1 MPSFLDCRKKRVLMP
16 LSIGEGGALA
26 WQRLAVVNAHP
37 KDERIQ
43 FNEEEHSYAIDGSK
57 LGWSSCTQFIHN
69 FFGHFDPDTVIPKM
83 MRGRDWYK
91 HPLYGKTVEE
101 IKAIWAASGAEAS
114 SAGTRMHLDIEY
126 FYNSSH
132 FADLWAKKKAANTLA
147 IEPADFDKSVS
158 CMKSDD
164 NWTPNASPEW
174 NMFKGY
180 QEKIGSKMIPFRT
193 EWLVFNEDIK
203 VAGSIDMLYMKK
215 DGTYAIYDWKRAK
228 DIKMENKYQAGL
240 GPLSHLP
247 DSNYWIYSMQL
258 NVYRMILKLK
268 YGMEINELAL
278 VILHPINDNWR
289 VIKVNIMEQEVLDMF
304 ECRKRALKIKGN
316 DGTNP
321 VVKFEDS
328 GSAMAE
334 DDNDDDDD
342 ETNKLKKA
350 KVWVGSD

>member
-1 MPSFLDCRKKRVLMP
+1 MP
-16 LSIGEGGALA
+16 LSIGESGALA

-83 MRGRDWYK
+83 MRGPNWIK
-91 HPLYGKTVEE
+91 HPLYGKTKEE

-114 SAGTRMHLDIEY
+114 TAGTRMHLDIEY

-132 FADLWAKKKAANTLA
+132 FQDLWLEKKKANTLA
-147 IEPADFDKSVS
+147 IAKADFDKSVA
-158 CMKSDD
+158 CMKADD
-164 NWTPNASPEW
+164 NWTPNESPEW
-174 NMFKGY
+174 NMFKAY

-203 VAGSIDMLYMKK
+203 VAGSIDMLYMKS
-215 DGTYAIYDWKRAK
+215 DGKYAIYDWKRAK

-268 YGMEINELAL
+268 YGMEIDELAL
-278 VILHPINDNWR
+278 VILHPNNDNWR

-304 ECRKRALKIKGN
+304 ECRKRALAVKGN
-316 DGTNP
+316 DGTKP
-321 VVKFEDS
+321 IVLFEGASVKVEDV
-328 GSAMAE
+328 E
-334 DDNDDDDD
+334 DDD
-342 ETNKLKKA
+342 EGEEHVKKA
-350 KVWVGSD
+350 KLWIGD